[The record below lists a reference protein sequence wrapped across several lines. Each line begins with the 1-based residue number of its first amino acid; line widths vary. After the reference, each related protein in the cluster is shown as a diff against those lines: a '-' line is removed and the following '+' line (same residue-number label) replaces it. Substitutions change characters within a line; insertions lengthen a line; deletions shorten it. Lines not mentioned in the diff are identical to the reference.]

1 MPFTAAHP
9 AIILPLINR
18 KVFSA
23 TGLIVGSISP
33 DFEYFF
39 KARVSG
45 IYGHNIAGIFYFDL
59 PVCFLIAFLFH
70 ELIKESFVSNLPASL
85 QRRLSAVRSLD
96 FKSYF
101 KSKYHIF
108 ILSSLLGAGS
118 HVLWDSFTHNGTYF
132 VQNFSFYHG
141 SYIPFQG
148 VKYPLWY
155 ALQHISTVTG
165 LTLVVMYVIFM
176 PADKATVVTSPK
188 LSYWVSLFVLGGL
201 FFVLRFSL
209 FQVRFDLGNA
219 VVTSI
224 SSTLL
229 SVCLLSPVQYFKPS
243 SN

>member
-18 KVFSA
+18 KIFSA

-45 IYGHNIAGIFYFDL
+45 IYGHTVAGIFYFDL

-70 ELIKESFVSNLPASL
+70 ELIKDSFISNLPAFL
-85 QRRLSAVRSLD
+85 QRRLSNVRSFD
-96 FKSYF
+96 FRNYF
-101 KSKYHIF
+101 KSKYYIF
-108 ILSSLLGAGS
+108 VLSALLGAGS
-118 HVLWDSFTHNGTYF
+118 HVLWDSFTHNGTFF
-132 VQNFSFYHG
+132 VKNLSFYQG

-148 VKYPLWY
+148 VNYPLWY
-155 ALQHISTVTG
+155 ALQHISTFTG
-165 LTLVVMYVIFM
+165 LTLLVMFILFM
-176 PADKATVVTSPK
+176 PEDKERELDSPK
-188 LSYWVSLFVLGGL
+188 ILYWASLIALGGL

-209 FQVRFDLGNA
+209 FEVRFSLGNA

-224 SSTLL
+224 SSALL
-229 SVCLLSPVQYFKPS
+229 SVCLVS
-243 SN
+243 SVRYIKTVRN